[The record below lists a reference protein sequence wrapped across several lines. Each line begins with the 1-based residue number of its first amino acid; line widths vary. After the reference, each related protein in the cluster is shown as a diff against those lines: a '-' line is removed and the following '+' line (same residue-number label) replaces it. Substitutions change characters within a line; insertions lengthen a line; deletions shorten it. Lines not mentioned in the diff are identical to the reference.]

1 MVKFD
6 DNFTAQIQ
14 TWLAKPEHS
23 KDDLIQGATYV
34 LKLTRNQAL
43 FNTIMRRPER
53 YEDKIIY
60 ELKKRL
66 PMRLDHMTRSD
77 VKALETEI
85 MPAVSEAIAETDIQS
100 DNEETQDVAVA
111 AGKRADHEQLPVEIQ
126 QLWDVNA
133 ERWKKIKELYNTC
146 KKLEKPCDRYEYLKL
161 LKETWYAYKK
171 DFTIYDTYKIG
182 ENAEKV
188 ESSADSSAAEVTVKD
203 VTNARAYISKNLEKL
218 ESMTDKE
225 SEEYKKIKEK
235 VAQRINVILNAGESF
250 SEDMIARLAPFFT
263 EINFNEHQ
271 ETAETA
277 QE

>member
-23 KDDLIQGATYV
+23 KDDLVQGATYV

-77 VKALETEI
+77 VKALEAEVLPAITPLIDTTENQD
-85 MPAVSEAIAETDIQS
+85 EG
-100 DNEETQDVAVA
+100 EETQDASAV
-111 AGKRADHEQLPVEIQ
+111 GKRADHEQLPVEIQ
-126 QLWDVNA
+126 QLWDANA

-146 KKLEKPCDRYEYLKL
+146 KELEKPCDRYEYLKL

-171 DFTIYDTYKIG
+171 DFAVYDSYKIG
-182 ENAEKV
+182 ENPEPTGV
-188 ESSADSSAAEVTVKD
+188 SVDSSASEITVKD

-218 ESMTDKE
+218 ETMTDKG
-225 SEEYKKIKEK
+225 SEEYIKLKEK

-250 SEDMIARLAPFFT
+250 LT
-263 EINFNEHQ
+263 
-271 ETAETA
+271 T
-277 QE
+277 

>member
-23 KDDLIQGATYV
+23 KDDLVQGATYV

-77 VKALETEI
+77 VKALEAEILPAITPLIDTTENQN
-85 MPAVSEAIAETDIQS
+85 EG
-100 DNEETQDVAVA
+100 EETQDASAV
-111 AGKRADHEQLPVEIQ
+111 GKRADHEQLPVEIQ
-126 QLWDVNA
+126 QLWDANA
-133 ERWKKIKELYNTC
+133 ERWKRIKELYNTC
-146 KKLEKPCDRYEYLKL
+146 KELEKPCDRYEYLKL

-171 DFTIYDTYKIG
+171 DFAVYDSYKIG
-182 ENAEKV
+182 ENPEPTGV
-188 ESSADSSAAEVTVKD
+188 SVDSSASEITVKD

-218 ESMTDKE
+218 ETMTDKE
-225 SEEYKKIKEK
+225 SDECKKLKEK

-263 EINFNEHQ
+263 EINFDENKG
-271 ETAETA
+271 TAETA

>member
-23 KDDLIQGATYV
+23 KDDLVQGATYV

-77 VKALETEI
+77 VKALEAEILPAITPLIDTTENQN
-85 MPAVSEAIAETDIQS
+85 EG
-100 DNEETQDVAVA
+100 EETQDASAV
-111 AGKRADHEQLPVEIQ
+111 GKRADHEQLPVEIQ
-126 QLWDVNA
+126 QLWDANA

-146 KKLEKPCDRYEYLKL
+146 KELEKPCDRYEYLKL

-171 DFTIYDTYKIG
+171 DFTVYDSYKIG
-182 ENAEKV
+182 ENPEPTGV
-188 ESSADSSAAEVTVKD
+188 SVDSSASEITVKD

-218 ESMTDKE
+218 ETITDKG
-225 SEEYKKIKEK
+225 SEEYIKLKEK

-250 SEDMIARLAPFFT
+250 SDDMITRLAPVFT
-263 EINFNEHQ
+263 EINFDENKG
-271 ETAETA
+271 TAETA

>member
-23 KDDLIQGATYV
+23 KDDLVQGATYV

-77 VKALETEI
+77 VKALEAEVLPAITPLIDTTENQD
-85 MPAVSEAIAETDIQS
+85 EG
-100 DNEETQDVAVA
+100 EETQDASAV
-111 AGKRADHEQLPVEIQ
+111 GKRADHEQLPVEIQ
-126 QLWDVNA
+126 QLWDANA

-146 KKLEKPCDRYEYLKL
+146 KELEKPCDRYEYLKL

-171 DFTIYDTYKIG
+171 DFAVYDSYKIG
-182 ENAEKV
+182 ENPEPTGV
-188 ESSADSSAAEVTVKD
+188 SVDSSASEITVKD

-218 ESMTDKE
+218 ESMPDKE
-225 SEEYKKIKEK
+225 SEDYKKLKEK
-235 VAQRINVILNAGESF
+235 VAQRINVIINAGESF
-250 SEDMIARLAPFFT
+250 SDDMITRLASIFT
-263 EINFNEHQ
+263 EMKFDENKGS
-271 ETAETA
+271 AETA

>member
-23 KDDLIQGATYV
+23 KDDLVQGATYV

-77 VKALETEI
+77 VKALEAEILPAITPLIDTTENQD
-85 MPAVSEAIAETDIQS
+85 EG
-100 DNEETQDVAVA
+100 EETQDASAV
-111 AGKRADHEQLPVEIQ
+111 GKRADHEQLPVEIQ
-126 QLWDVNA
+126 QLWDANA

-146 KKLEKPCDRYEYLKL
+146 KELEKPCDRYEYLKL

-171 DFTIYDTYKIG
+171 DFTVYDSYKNG
-182 ENAEKV
+182 ENPEPTGV
-188 ESSADSSAAEVTVKD
+188 SVDSSASEITVKD

-218 ESMTDKE
+218 ETMTDMG
-225 SEEYKKIKEK
+225 SEEYIKLKEK

-250 SEDMIARLAPFFT
+250 SDDMITRLAPVFT
-263 EINFNEHQ
+263 EINFDENKG
-271 ETAETA
+271 TAETA

>member
-23 KDDLIQGATYV
+23 KDDLVQGATYV

-77 VKALETEI
+77 VKALEAEVLPAITPLIDTTENQD
-85 MPAVSEAIAETDIQS
+85 EG
-100 DNEETQDVAVA
+100 EETQDASAV
-111 AGKRADHEQLPVEIQ
+111 GKRADHEQLPVEIQ
-126 QLWDVNA
+126 QLWDANA

-146 KKLEKPCDRYEYLKL
+146 KELEKPCDRYEYLKL

-171 DFTIYDTYKIG
+171 DFAVYDSYKIG
-182 ENAEKV
+182 ENLEPTGV
-188 ESSADSSAAEVTVKD
+188 SVDSSASEITVKD

-218 ESMTDKE
+218 ETMTDKG
-225 SEEYKKIKEK
+225 SEEYIKLKEK

-250 SEDMIARLAPFFT
+250 SDDMITRLAPVFT
-263 EINFNEHQ
+263 EINFDENKG
-271 ETAETA
+271 TAETA

>member
-23 KDDLIQGATYV
+23 KDDLVQGATYV

-77 VKALETEI
+77 VKALEAEILPAITPLIDTTENQN
-85 MPAVSEAIAETDIQS
+85 EG
-100 DNEETQDVAVA
+100 EETQDASAV
-111 AGKRADHEQLPVEIQ
+111 GKRADHEQLPVEIQ
-126 QLWDVNA
+126 QLWDANA

-146 KKLEKPCDRYEYLKL
+146 KELEKPCDRYEYLKL

-171 DFTIYDTYKIG
+171 DFAVYDSYKIG
-182 ENAEKV
+182 ENPEPTGV
-188 ESSADSSAAEVTVKD
+188 SVDSSASEITVKD

-218 ESMTDKE
+218 ETMTDKG
-225 SEEYKKIKEK
+225 SEEYIKLKEK

-250 SEDMIARLAPFFT
+250 SDDMITRLAPIFT
-263 EINFNEHQ
+263 EMKFDENKGS
-271 ETAETA
+271 AETA

>member
-1 MVKFD
+1 MIKFD
-6 DNFTAQIQ
+6 DNLTAQIQ
-14 TWLAKPEHS
+14 GWLAKPEHS
-23 KDDLIQGATYV
+23 KDDLVQGATYV

-111 AGKRADHEQLPVEIQ
+111 AGKRADHEQLPIEIQ

-171 DFTIYDTYKIG
+171 DFTVYDTYKIG
-182 ENAEKV
+182 EKSEPV
-188 ESSADSSAAEVTVKD
+188 ETTAISSSAEVTVKD

-218 ESMTDKE
+218 ESMTDNE
-225 SEEYKKIKEK
+225 TEEYKKLKEK

-250 SEDMIARLAPFFT
+250 SDDMIARLAPVFT
-263 EINFNEHQ
+263 EINFDENKG
-271 ETAETA
+271 TAETA

>member
-23 KDDLIQGATYV
+23 KDDLVQGATYV

-77 VKALETEI
+77 VKALEAEILPAITPLIDTTENQD
-85 MPAVSEAIAETDIQS
+85 EG
-100 DNEETQDVAVA
+100 EETQDASAV
-111 AGKRADHEQLPVEIQ
+111 GKRADHEQLPVEIQ
-126 QLWDVNA
+126 QLWDANA

-146 KKLEKPCDRYEYLKL
+146 KELEKPCDRYEYLKL

-171 DFTIYDTYKIG
+171 DFTVYDSYKIG
-182 ENAEKV
+182 ENPEPTGV
-188 ESSADSSAAEVTVKD
+188 SVDSSASEITVKD

-218 ESMTDKE
+218 ETMTDMG
-225 SEEYKKIKEK
+225 SEEYIKLKEK

-250 SEDMIARLAPFFT
+250 SDDMITRLAPVFT
-263 EINFNEHQ
+263 EINFDENKG
-271 ETAETA
+271 TAETA

>member
-23 KDDLIQGATYV
+23 KDDLVQGATYV

-77 VKALETEI
+77 VKALEAEILPAITPLIDTTENQN
-85 MPAVSEAIAETDIQS
+85 EG
-100 DNEETQDVAVA
+100 EETQDASAV
-111 AGKRADHEQLPVEIQ
+111 GKRADHEQLPVEIQ
-126 QLWDVNA
+126 QLWDANA

-146 KKLEKPCDRYEYLKL
+146 KELEKPCDRYEYLKL

-171 DFTIYDTYKIG
+171 DFAVYDSYKIG
-182 ENAEKV
+182 ENPEPTGV
-188 ESSADSSAAEVTVKD
+188 SVDSSASEITVKD

-218 ESMTDKE
+218 ETMTDKG
-225 SEEYKKIKEK
+225 SEEYIKLKEK

-250 SEDMIARLAPFFT
+250 SDDMITRLAPVFA
-263 EINFNEHQ
+263 EINFDENKG
-271 ETAETA
+271 TAETA

>member
-23 KDDLIQGATYV
+23 KDDLVQGATYV

-77 VKALETEI
+77 VKALEAEILPAITPLIDTTENQN
-85 MPAVSEAIAETDIQS
+85 EG
-100 DNEETQDVAVA
+100 EETQDASAV
-111 AGKRADHEQLPVEIQ
+111 GKRADHEQLPVEIQ
-126 QLWDVNA
+126 QLWDANA

-146 KKLEKPCDRYEYLKL
+146 KELEKPCDRYEYLKL

-171 DFTIYDTYKIG
+171 DFAVYDSYKIG
-182 ENAEKV
+182 ENPEPTGV
-188 ESSADSSAAEVTVKD
+188 SVDSSASEITVKD

-218 ESMTDKE
+218 ETMTDKG
-225 SEEYKKIKEK
+225 SEEYIKLKEK

-250 SEDMIARLAPFFT
+250 SDDMITRLAPIFT
-263 EINFNEHQ
+263 EMKFDENKG
-271 ETAETA
+271 TAETA

>member
-23 KDDLIQGATYV
+23 KDDLVQGATYV

-77 VKALETEI
+77 VKALEAEILPAITPLIDTTENQN
-85 MPAVSEAIAETDIQS
+85 EG
-100 DNEETQDVAVA
+100 EETQDASAV
-111 AGKRADHEQLPVEIQ
+111 GKRADHEQLPVEIQ
-126 QLWDVNA
+126 QLWDANA

-146 KKLEKPCDRYEYLKL
+146 KELEKPCDRYEYLKL

-171 DFTIYDTYKIG
+171 DFTVYDSYKIG
-182 ENAEKV
+182 ENPEPTGV
-188 ESSADSSAAEVTVKD
+188 SVDSFASEITVKD

-218 ESMTDKE
+218 ETMTDKG
-225 SEEYKKIKEK
+225 SEEYIKLKEK

-250 SEDMIARLAPFFT
+250 SDDMITRLAPVFT
-263 EINFNEHQ
+263 EINFDENKG
-271 ETAETA
+271 TAETA

>member
-23 KDDLIQGATYV
+23 KDDLVQGATYV

-77 VKALETEI
+77 VKALEAEILPAITPLIDTTENQD
-85 MPAVSEAIAETDIQS
+85 EC
-100 DNEETQDVAVA
+100 EETQDASAV
-111 AGKRADHEQLPVEIQ
+111 GKRADHEQLPVEIQ
-126 QLWDVNA
+126 QLWDANA

-146 KKLEKPCDRYEYLKL
+146 KELEKPCDRYEYLKL

-171 DFTIYDTYKIG
+171 DFAVYDSYKIG
-182 ENAEKV
+182 ENPEPTGV
-188 ESSADSSAAEVTVKD
+188 SVDSSASEITVKD

-218 ESMTDKE
+218 ETMTDKG
-225 SEEYKKIKEK
+225 SEEYIKLKEK

-250 SEDMIARLAPFFT
+250 SDDMITRLAPVFT
-263 EINFNEHQ
+263 EINFDENKG
-271 ETAETA
+271 TAETA

>member
-23 KDDLIQGATYV
+23 KDDLVQGATYV

-43 FNTIMRRPER
+43 FNTIMRRPGR

-77 VKALETEI
+77 VKALEAEVLPAITPLIDTTENQD
-85 MPAVSEAIAETDIQS
+85 EG
-100 DNEETQDVAVA
+100 EETQDASAV
-111 AGKRADHEQLPVEIQ
+111 GKRADHEQLPVEIQ
-126 QLWDVNA
+126 QLWDANA

-146 KKLEKPCDRYEYLKL
+146 KELEKPCDRYEYLKL

-171 DFTIYDTYKIG
+171 DFAVYDSYKIG
-182 ENAEKV
+182 GNTEPAGV
-188 ESSADSSAAEVTVKD
+188 SVYSSASEITVKD

-225 SEEYKKIKEK
+225 SEDFKKLKEK
-235 VAQRINVILNAGESF
+235 VAQRINVIINAGESF
-250 SEDMIARLAPFFT
+250 SDDMITRLAPIFT
-263 EINFNEHQ
+263 EMKFDENKGS
-271 ETAETA
+271 AETA